1 MDKKLDGD
9 RRGMSDYNGEMRRGG
24 RGGAGGYRMP
34 SSKEPGDMGPYGDKV
49 RERKEQRGETHNS
62 SRAQHKLDSFSRPW
76 SLKDHV
82 GPPFCEAH
90 RVAFW
95 YEMRHINKV

>member
-49 RERKEQRGETHNS
+49 RDRGKNTGIKHTTLQLQVE
-62 SRAQHKLDSFSRPW
+62 FSQTMQPEI
-76 SLKDHV
+76 S
-82 GPPFCEAH
+82 C
-90 RVAFW
+90 
-95 YEMRHINKV
+95 